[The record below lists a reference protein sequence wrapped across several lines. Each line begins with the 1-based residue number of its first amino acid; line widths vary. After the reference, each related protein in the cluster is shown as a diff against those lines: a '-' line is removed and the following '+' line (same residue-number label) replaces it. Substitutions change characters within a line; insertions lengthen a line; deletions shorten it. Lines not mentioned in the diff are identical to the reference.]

1 MFRYLFEIGN
11 FHLPAY
17 GLMVVIGYFTA
28 VHFTSKI
35 AQRKGIDSIYI
46 QTLSIWIIIGLV
58 IGARLWFVFEY
69 WYYFK
74 ENFIEIFKL
83 WEGGMVFYGGFVGGL
98 IFGLL
103 YLRIKRLYIPD
114 VLDSVAPGLAI
125 GIAIGRIGCFLNGC
139 CFGKVT
145 LSAIGIRFPQR
156 YFPPVYWSHLKRGLI
171 KGDSLWSLPVIPTQL
186 IASASLLVIFIILW
200 RIRNKN
206 PFPGFHFSL
215 FLGLYGI
222 QRFIIDF
229 FRYYEGSALVL
240 KVLTLSQAFSILLMM
255 LSIIFIIAGFGSRK
269 ATGGR

>member
-69 WYYFK
+69 WHYFR

-98 IFGLL
+98 IFGIL

-145 LSAIGIRFPQR
+145 SSAIGIRFPQR
-156 YFPPVYWSHLKRGLI
+156 YFPPAYWSHLKRGLI
-171 KGDSLWSLPVIPTQL
+171 EADSLWSLPVIPTQL
-186 IASASLLVIFIILW
+186 IASASLLIIFIILW
-200 RIRNKN
+200 RIRNKT

-222 QRFIIDF
+222 QRFVIDF

-240 KVLTLSQAFSILLMM
+240 KVLTLSQAFSILLMI
-255 LSIIFIIAGFGSRK
+255 LSIIFIIAGLSSKRATRK
-269 ATGGR
+269 I

>member
-11 FHLPAY
+11 FRLPAY
-17 GLMVVIGYFTA
+17 GLMIVIGYFTA

-69 WYYFK
+69 WHYFR

-103 YLRIKRLYIPD
+103 YLRIKKLYIPD

-145 LSAIGIRFPQR
+145 NCAIGIRFPQR
-156 YFPPVYWSHLKRGLI
+156 YLPPAYWSHLKRGLI
-171 KGDSLWSLPVIPTQL
+171 EADSLWSLPVIPTQL
-186 IASASLLVIFIILW
+186 ITSANLLVIFIILW
-200 RIRNKN
+200 RIRNKI

-215 FLGLYGI
+215 FLGLYGLH
-222 QRFIIDF
+222 RFVIDF

-240 KVLTLSQAFSILLMM
+240 KVLTLSQAFSILLMI
-255 LSIIFIIAGFGSRK
+255 LSIVFIIAGLSSKR
-269 ATGGR
+269 AAL